1 MILTITLNP
10 AIDVRYKIDN
20 FEINNVFRGNSHKT
34 AGGKG
39 LNVSRVLQL
48 LGEKVEAS
56 GFLGGNSGE
65 WISSKIQEDGIVDS
79 FIKTNSETRT
89 CIAILGNNTQT
100 EILEPGQKVTQEDVN
115 KFLEFFRENINKY
128 KTICISGS
136 VPEGIQEDIYE
147 VICELAKDK
156 KVLLDTSGKFLT
168 NGIKGRPYLIKPN
181 REELENLLGR
191 ELSSFEELLK
201 GAKEIKNEGCKNL
214 LLSLGKDGAIFINE
228 NDEVFKINI
237 PKIKVKNPVGSGD
250 SSIAGFA
257 YGLNNGKSMDETL
270 KLSMACGISNAMIEG
285 TGIIDLDTVK
295 DLLEKITIEK
305 I

>member
-100 EILEPGQKVTQEDVN
+100 EILEPGQKVSQEDVN
-115 KFLEFFRENINKY
+115 KFLEFFRENINKSE
-128 KTICISGS
+128 TICISGS
-136 VPEGIQEDIYE
+136 VPEGVQEDIYE

-156 KVLLDTSGKFLT
+156 KVLLDTSGKFLI
-168 NGIKGRPYLIKPN
+168 NGIKGQPYLIKPN

-191 ELSSFEELLK
+191 ELLSFDELLK
-201 GAKEIKNEGCKNL
+201 GAKEIKNKGCKNL

-257 YGLNNGKSMDETL
+257 YGLNNGKSMNETL